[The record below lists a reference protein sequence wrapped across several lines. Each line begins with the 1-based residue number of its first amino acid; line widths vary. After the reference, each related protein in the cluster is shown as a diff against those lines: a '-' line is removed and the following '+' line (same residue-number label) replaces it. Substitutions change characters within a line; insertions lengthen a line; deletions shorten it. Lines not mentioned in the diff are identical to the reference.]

1 MPPRRFLPPTFSNG
15 STTRADP
22 LAAGWETFTTVCP
35 VSIKSIGVFLSN
47 IVAILSGTVSATNSF
62 ILSPATCF
70 WNQKFSKIICK
81 FGGVTYMGE
90 QLLHFRL
97 TLGLKLNG
105 WLTLLISAVWF
116 GETACSKQ
124 MHQCLFF

>member
-1 MPPRRFLPPTFSNG
+1 MPPRRFLHPTFSNG

-47 IVAILSGTVSATNSF
+47 IVAILSGTLSATNSF
-62 ILSPATCF
+62 ISSLATCF
-70 WNQKFSKIICK
+70 WSQDFSKII
-81 FGGVTYMGE
+81 FQSGGVTDMGE
-90 QLLHFRL
+90 QQLHFRL

-105 WLTLLISAVWF
+105 
-116 GETACSKQ
+116 
-124 MHQCLFF
+124 